1 MSPTQNELGGDCSP
15 PHLGVYGLSLAGVPH
30 AARLLVPAPH
40 DWPCLRIERTLSQ
53 RELTRQFVD
62 DDAAEFRLQGD
73 AGTVRL
79 ERSTLTAQFSLGS
92 PIDDEAVVHP
102 FLALTAAIAS
112 RWLGRDAF
120 HAGAFVVN
128 DGAWAI
134 LGKKGAGKSSTL
146 GYLGANGT
154 TIVTDD
160 VLVLESGDALGGPS
174 CVDLR
179 PDAATFLGVG
189 EDLGVVG
196 ARERRRLL
204 LPAPPDRVRLRGWVF
219 PTWSDTIE
227 LVPIPLSRRLPL
239 LAANLALKQTPTNA
253 ARFLDYA
260 TLPCWEF
267 RRPKRFDSL
276 DKSVGLLIDQLRP

>member
-1 MSPTQNELGGDCSP
+1 MSPTHNEQGDDGSP
-15 PHLGVYGLSLAGVPH
+15 AHLGVYGLRLEGVSH
-30 AARLLVPAPH
+30 AARLLGPAH
-40 DWPCLRIERTLSQ
+40 RDWPCLRIERTLGR
-53 RELTRQFVD
+53 RELSQQFAD

-73 AGTVRL
+73 VGSVRL
-79 ERSTLTAQFSLGS
+79 DRSTLTAQFRVDS

-102 FLALTAAIAS
+102 FLALSAAIAS

-120 HAGAFVVN
+120 HAGAFMVN
-128 DGAWAI
+128 EGAWAI
-134 LGKKGAGKSSTL
+134 LGEKGVGKSSTL
-146 GYLGANGT
+146 GCLGLNGT
-154 TIVTDD
+154 TVVTDD
-160 VLVLESGDALGGPS
+160 VLVLDNGDALGGPS

-179 PDAATFLGVG
+179 PDAAVFLDAG

-204 LPAPPDRVRLRGWVF
+204 LPTPPDRVRLHGWVF

-227 LVPIPLSRRLPL
+227 LVPIPLTRRLPL
-239 LAANLALKQTPTNA
+239 LVANLALQQTPTNA

-267 RRPKRFDSL
+267 RRPQRFDSL
-276 DKSVGLLIDQLRP
+276 DESVGRLLDRLSR

>member
-1 MSPTQNELGGDCSP
+1 MSLMQNQPGDECP
-15 PHLGVYGLSLAGVPH
+15 PAHLGVYGLRLDGVSR
-30 AARLLVPAPH
+30 AARLLGPAHH
-40 DWPCLRIERTLSQ
+40 DWPCLRIERTLSR
-53 RELTRQFVD
+53 RELTHQFVD

-79 ERSTLTAQFSLGS
+79 ERSTLTAQFSLDS

-102 FLALTAAIAS
+102 FLALSAAIAS

-120 HAGAFVVN
+120 HAGAFMVN

-134 LGKKGAGKSSTL
+134 LGKKGVGKSSTL

-160 VLVLESGDALGGPS
+160 VLVLDDGHALGGPS

-179 PDAATFLGVG
+179 PDAATFLGAG
-189 EDLGVVG
+189 ENLGVVG
-196 ARERRRLL
+196 ARERRRLV
-204 LPAPPDRVRLRGWVF
+204 LPTPPDRVRLRGWVF
-219 PTWSDTIE
+219 PTWSEAIE
-227 LVPIPLSRRLPL
+227 LVPIPLTRRVPL

-267 RRPKRFDSL
+267 RRPQRFDSL
-276 DKSVGLLIDQLRP
+276 DKSVGVLIDRLSR